1 MPAKPKKNGRQNY
14 DWDLI
19 KMDYVSDPQSSLKK
33 ISEKYGIRLRT
44 IADKSKADDW
54 FATKKKFQ
62 AEVVEKATAKL
73 TAKATAKKAD
83 ELANAIK
90 AVSNIAEAILKKT
103 EDPDQFCRYIVQEG
117 SAESYG
123 SAEYVFGKMDM
134 RAAKD
139 ALSALK
145 TVDEMLRGYYNI
157 QKAEQLQKAQIE
169 RERLEL
175 EKERVSLERQR
186 NAFRNGNMD
195 DDDSYGVVLLP
206 EILPEVMPNE

>member
-1 MPAKPKKNGRQNY
+1 MPTKPKKNGRQNY

-33 ISEKYGIRLRT
+33 ISEKYGIRYRT
-44 IADKSKADDW
+44 VEDKSKADDW

-62 AEVVEKATAKL
+62 AEVVRKATAKL
-73 TAKATAKKAD
+73 TAKETAKKAD
-83 ELANAIK
+83 QLANAIK
-90 AVSNIAEAILKKT
+90 AASNIADAILKKT

-117 SAESYG
+117 GADSYG
-123 SAEYVFGKMDM
+123 SSEYVFEKMDM

-145 TVDEMLRGYYNI
+145 SVDDMLRGYHGI
-157 QKAEQLQKAQIE
+157 LKAEALNRQEIE

-175 EKERVSLERQR
+175 EKERLALERER
-186 NAFRNGNMD
+186 NALRSGNISSD
-195 DDDSYGVVLLP
+195 NDTQYGVVL
-206 EILPEVMPNE
+206 IPEVIEDGQ